1 MWMNWGEGYFK
12 DRALKVQSLR
22 GLWITSL
29 NILLKMFKL
38 LRSLQI
44 VQLVTRTLRA
54 REGDD
59 LTEVKQSIDSASGLN
74 PTWNQSSFHSAILTR
89 KSNYWLITQLIC
101 STPSD
106 REALLSL
113 TTHSMTTVLFEGFFF
128 FLVQGKVRRDGEKE
142 HWRKTVGTFILKN
155 ASDWVTSP
163 LCWTRAP

>member
-128 FLVQGKVRRDGEKE
+128 FFGPRKSEKR
-142 HWRKTVGTFILKN
+142 WRKRALKKN
-155 ASDWVTSP
+155 CGNLHSKKCIWLSD
-163 LCWTRAP
+163 